1 MRTCP
6 RRLSRASFGGI
17 TRTRQLILMPTD
29 TDLKTIQEKI
39 SEVFG
44 PLGCAWASYKLYMAP
59 NSGVGA
65 PNPTAM
71 HNQLHKIILL
81 AHALHCIPETYMF
94 LAPCGWSR
102 VPKNFSKERRRRLQ
116 RYSRRMFVPRKV
128 IGQISGR
135 RIARKVKEGK
145 QKGQEVMEY
154 GTKRNRKSG
163 RKRKGQCEASC
174 SSAALT
180 RRNTSRS
187 N

>member
-116 RYSRRMFVPRKV
+116 RYSRRMNL
-128 IGQISGR
+128 GISFPWSLTTQTGKDLEIEHR
-135 RIARKVKEGK
+135 GLYEDKEG
-145 QKGQEVMEY
+145 EE
-154 GTKRNRKSG
+154 R
-163 RKRKGQCEASC
+163 
-174 SSAALT
+174 SSE
-180 RRNTSRS
+180 
-187 N
+187 